1 MSEGETSS
9 SIPDGCV
16 RDEALRG
23 RLVLYQPE
31 HGYRFSL
38 DALLLAD
45 FARGPDPAW
54 QGGIVDLGAGCGVV
68 GLSLAAQLQGA
79 RVTLVELQSRLAG
92 LCRTNIRENDF
103 DRRVEVVEADLRRLK
118 GLVEGASADRVVSNP
133 PFRPAGSGRMSPDP
147 EKAIANMELEVS
159 LPVLVASAA
168 RLLRPRGHFSVIY
181 PAERAVEVCENMS
194 HHGLRPVRLR
204 PVYPRAGRP
213 ARRVLIQ
220 ARKGVSDALVFES
233 PLVIHE
239 APEVYTAEA
248 ARILNGRRS

>member
-1 MSEGETSS
+1 MSGAELS
-9 SIPDGCV
+9 PPLGCA

-23 RLVLYQPE
+23 RLALWQPE
-31 HGYRFSL
+31 RGYRFSV

-45 FARGPDPAW
+45 FARGADPGW

-68 GLSLAAQLQGA
+68 GLALAAQLPGA
-79 RVTLVELQSRLAG
+79 RVTLVELQVRLAS
-92 LCRTNIRENDF
+92 LCRINTRENGLEH
-103 DRRVEVVEADLRRLK
+103 RVEVIEGDLRRLK

-133 PFRPAGSGRMSPDP
+133 PFRTAGSGRQSPDP

-168 RLLRPRGHFSVIY
+168 RLLRHRGCFSVIY
-181 PAERAVEVCENMS
+181 PAERAVEVCENMA

-204 PVYPRAGRP
+204 PVYPLAGRP
-213 ARRVLIQ
+213 ARRVLVQ
-220 ARKGVSDALVFES
+220 GRKGVSDPLVLDQ

-239 APEVYTAEA
+239 GSDVYTAEA
-248 ARILNGRRS
+248 ARILNGR